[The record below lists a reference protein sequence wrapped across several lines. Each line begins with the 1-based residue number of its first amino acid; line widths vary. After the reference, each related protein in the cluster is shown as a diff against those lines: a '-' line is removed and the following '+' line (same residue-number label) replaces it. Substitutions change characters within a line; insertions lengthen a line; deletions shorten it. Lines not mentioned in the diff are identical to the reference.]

1 MYASK
6 YEKQRCVCEY
16 LVSVC
21 LKIMLLFGFSD
32 FQEIYFPV
40 SMYVFSFRTHR
51 LYMYPQSL
59 HTHSPAQYNA
69 ALASSSA
76 FWASVLR
83 LPNTERDVVV
93 VVAAAPPVM
102 ESDGDI
108 MEVENGE
115 GNPRD

>member
-1 MYASK
+1 
-6 YEKQRCVCEY
+6 
-16 LVSVC
+16 
-21 LKIMLLFGFSD
+21 
-32 FQEIYFPV
+32 
-40 SMYVFSFRTHR
+40 
-51 LYMYPQSL
+51 MYPQSL

-93 VVAAAPPVM
+93 EDAPPVM
-102 ESDGDI
+102 ESDDI

>member
-1 MYASK
+1 
-6 YEKQRCVCEY
+6 
-16 LVSVC
+16 
-21 LKIMLLFGFSD
+21 
-32 FQEIYFPV
+32 
-40 SMYVFSFRTHR
+40 
-51 LYMYPQSL
+51 MYPQSL

-93 VVAAAPPVM
+93 VVVVVVVAAPPVM